1 MPSNSKTKTK
11 KKPVSHRKQTYKVE
25 YSKKWTCI
33 ASSGKGE
40 FYARCT
46 MCTCNI
52 SIAHGGA
59 SDIKL
64 HMQSLKHRSASQDEA
79 GSSTITKILLP
90 QDNTTIRAETLM
102 TQFIIEHN
110 LPMAVADH
118 LSILMIKMFPDSKI
132 AEKFACRRT
141 KITALAQTLGQE
153 TRGWCNVTFNDLLCV
168 HYFHEKPLVKMFT

>member
-1 MPSNSKTKTK
+1 MPSNSKTK
-11 KKPVSHRKQTYKVE
+11 PVSHRKQKYKAE

-46 MCTCNI
+46 MCTCDI

-64 HMQSLKHRSASQDEA
+64 HMQSLKHRSASQDVA
-79 GSSTITKILLP
+79 GSSSITKFLVP
-90 QDNTTIRAETLM
+90 RDNTTIRAETLM

-118 LSILMIKMFPDSKI
+118 LSSLMKKMFPDSKI

-141 KITALAQTLGQE
+141 KTTAIAQTLGQE
-153 TRGWCNVTFNDLLCV
+153 TRGWCNVTFNDILCV
-168 HYFHEKPLVKMFT
+168 LS